1 MSIEF
6 LAPAREFK
14 RRQESLSAP
23 KIVNSLGLVPVSASA
38 WFAFPISD
46 LSVISQYSVIVLLP
60 VLPQNKVPNI
70 TLLLVFSEPSGIP
83 GSNPQAT
90 AC

>member
-1 MSIEF
+1 MYAFLLLICFMSIEF

-14 RRQESLSAP
+14 RRQESLYAP
-23 KIVNSLGLVPVSASA
+23 KIVNSLGIVPVSTSA

-60 VLPQNKVPNI
+60 VLPQNSQSSEYNI
-70 TLLLVFSEPSGIP
+70 ASCL
-83 GSNPQAT
+83 
-90 AC
+90 